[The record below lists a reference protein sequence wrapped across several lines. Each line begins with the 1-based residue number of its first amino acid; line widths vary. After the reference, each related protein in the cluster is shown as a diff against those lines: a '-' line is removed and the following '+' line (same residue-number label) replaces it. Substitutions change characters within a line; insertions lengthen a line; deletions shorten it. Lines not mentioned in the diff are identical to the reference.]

1 MRRFMLPF
9 ALAVAAAPFVI
20 GSSVGATPPQYD
32 VVIRGGTIYD
42 GTGGAPYQGDVAI
55 KGDRIAAIAPHID
68 GRGQTEIDA
77 HGKAVSPGFINML
90 AHPEESLIAD
100 GRGLS
105 DLQQGVTLE
114 VMGEDSMG
122 PLTPEMKKLGEQ
134 RQSDIKYPVTWTTL
148 GGYLDMLQKKGI
160 SPNVASFVGAGT
172 VRTNLLGEAD
182 VQPTP
187 AQLDAMRG
195 LVKQAME
202 EGALG
207 LTDALIYSPNT
218 YAKTPE
224 LIALAKISARCGGEY
239 IAHIRSEGDRLEEA
253 VQESID
259 IAEASGA
266 PAEIYHFK
274 QAGRSNWH
282 KLDKVVAMINA
293 ERAKGTRITAN
304 MYNYTAGATG
314 LDAAMPSWVQDGGL
328 EKWIARLKDP
338 AIRAKVKAEMLDAHP
353 KTWENLY
360 AAAGP
365 DGLLLLAFKNPKLK
379 PLTGKTLAEI
389 AKERHESPEDTAID
403 LVIEDGSRV
412 GVAYFLMSED
422 NVRREVALPWMSFGS
437 DEAAPAPEGVFL
449 LAKSHPRAYG
459 NVARLLGHYVRENH
473 DLTLQEAV
481 RRLSGFPAQN
491 LALADRG
498 LLKVGYFADVVVF
511 DPNTVI
517 DRATY
522 EKPDQLAV
530 GVEDVLVNGGFAF
543 KDGKATAAHT
553 GRVVH
558 GRAWTGQPGGGCRT
572 SAAQWAWEQ
581 IGAQPR
587 VKRLSV
593 DSARRIRGHETYLLS
608 PEMHAYPKTATF
620 DQQTPRY
627 GRLLPNLSFFRI
639 AGACETR
646 SRTDVRTFVW
656 LFDIVKTEMGCGPFV
671 TVRRRGRKMI
681 NHRGAETRR

>member
-1 MRRFMLPF
+1 MRRFMVPF
-9 ALAVAAAPFVI
+9 ALAVAAVPFVV

-42 GTGGAPYQGDVAI
+42 GTGGTPYQGDVAV
-55 KGDRIAAIAPHID
+55 KGDRIVAIAAHID
-68 GRGQTEIDA
+68 GHGQTEIDA
-77 HGKAVSPGFINML
+77 RGKAVSPGFINML

-122 PLTPEMKKLGEQ
+122 PLTPEMKKLGEE
-134 RQSDIKYPVTWTTL
+134 RESDIKYPITWTTL

-187 AQLDAMRG
+187 AQLDAMKG

-224 LIALAKISARCGGEY
+224 LIELAKVSGRCGGEY
-239 IAHIRSEGDRLEEA
+239 IAHIRSEGDRLEQA

-274 QAGRSNWH
+274 QAGRDNWN

-293 ERAKGTRITAN
+293 ERAKGVRISAN

-360 AAAGP
+360 AGAGP
-365 DGLLLLAFKNPKLK
+365 EGTLLLAFKNPKLK
-379 PLTGKTLAEI
+379 PLTGKTLAEV

-449 LAKSHPRAYG
+449 LSHSHPRAYG
-459 NVARLLGHYVRENH
+459 NFVRLLGKYVRENH
-473 DLTLQEAV
+473 DVTLPDAIH
-481 RRLSGFPAQN
+481 RLSGLPAQN
-491 LALADRG
+491 LSLADRG
-498 LLKVGYFADVVVF
+498 FLKVGYYADVVVF
-511 DPNTVI
+511 DPNTVA
-517 DRATY
+517 DKATY
-522 EKPDQLAV
+522 DKPAQLAV

-553 GRVVH
+553 GRFVH
-558 GRAWTGQPGGGCRT
+558 GRAWTGAPGGGCRT
-572 SAAQWAWEQ
+572 SAAQWAWS
-581 IGAQPR
+581 
-587 VKRLSV
+587 K
-593 DSARRIRGHETYLLS
+593 
-608 PEMHAYPKTATF
+608 
-620 DQQTPRY
+620 
-627 GRLLPNLSFFRI
+627 
-639 AGACETR
+639 
-646 SRTDVRTFVW
+646 
-656 LFDIVKTEMGCGPFV
+656 
-671 TVRRRGRKMI
+671 
-681 NHRGAETRR
+681 